1 LAKGE
6 NATLKMLAIV
16 LRWHLNSRVNTIRQK
31 AGETSSMMLGVTA
44 VGAPLGLVM
53 PRVTSVKPRQS
64 TVVFEVATA
73 IRKPSTSE
81 VVADDRQICS
91 IVDGVVSSAQ
101 GDDFF
106 YMPMGFRKP

>member
-91 IVDGVVSSAQ
+91 IVDGVVSPRL
-101 GDDFF
+101 G
-106 YMPMGFRKP
+106 R